1 CVEDR
6 PQLREPARR
15 RAARAHRR
23 ADHDHSRAGAR
34 PQDDR
39 RGRRDEGAAA
49 RAEGARLHVGAGLSS
64 VSAAAGERARAVA
77 RGDRR
82 PPAGRFARRARERAV
97 RVRSPRQG
105 GHVRRPR
112 VAGAARR
119 SATTPAGPP
128 GSIGRWRAVVCGAAL
143 VALLS
148 AAAPGSAQNASRVA
162 TEESVKAAYLYK
174 FAAYVDWPPAV
185 FEGPDSAFTIAV
197 MEDERLAAELAAVTE
212 GRSVRGRPIRTR
224 RLAADDPLADVH
236 VLFLPPRDRG
246 RANAEPPSADLPI
259 LTV

>member
-1 CVEDR
+1 M
-6 PQLREPARR
+6 
-15 RAARAHRR
+15 
-23 ADHDHSRAGAR
+23 
-34 PQDDR
+34 
-39 RGRRDEGAAA
+39 
-49 RAEGARLHVGAGLSS
+49 
-64 VSAAAGERARAVA
+64 
-77 RGDRR
+77 
-82 PPAGRFARRARERAV
+82 
-97 RVRSPRQG
+97 
-105 GHVRRPR
+105 RRPR

-259 LTV
+259 LTVADSDSGQPGIVLTFVTVNGRVRFEADLTAAQRRGLRLHSGLLTVAERVHGARP